1 MIRQVIDSQC
11 GIQFDEAGL
20 MELEIPSESIPNLA
34 PSTQGSSTGSK
45 AGDSD
50 GPTGTGFE
58 PSSWRV
64 LDAVDAVQPLHDG
77 LVSEPAWWLLEILP
91 MESQYQDAN
100 CVWHTTYK

>member
-1 MIRQVIDSQC
+1 
-11 GIQFDEAGL
+11 
-20 MELEIPSESIPNLA
+20 MELEISSESNPVAPNLA
-34 PSTQGSSTGSK
+34 PSTSTPQDSSTGSN
-45 AGDSD
+45 AGSD

-58 PSSWRV
+58 PSSWRA

-100 CVWHTTYK
+100 CVWHTTYG